1 MTDTAIH
8 VSALRRE
15 YGDLVTAGLARTAE
29 SAPLVAL
36 SMVLPLSF
44 LSGVWGPP
52 PDGALLTI
60 AELFPVR
67 MLVAALQHAYD
78 PGVTGA
84 AVSPQ
89 KLATLALW
97 GLGGLWLSARFLRQE
112 KANG

>member
-1 MTDTAIH
+1 MTDAAIH